1 MRVELPL
8 PREDKGDEIVWLG
21 LHGQAV
27 DWRGGISERLRK
39 DESRRSNMLSGYGFQ
54 YLGLLDKD
62 ADGMGLWTATE
73 DMTVVAHPSDTTMQF
88 FVNLLRG
95 EYGKRVVNDQ
105 AHFSRSQWVLV
116 RKRRESW
123 TTVAVPTAQRS
134 ERVFNERLVGESVL
148 LSTYQI
154 RRRHRRHFS
163 SKISQAKDAIRQPE
177 AFTY

>member
-1 MRVELPL
+1 MA
-8 PREDKGDEIVWLG
+8 GFAWAG
-21 LHGQAV
+21 C
-27 DWRGGISERLRK
+27 RLEGRYFLKTRK
-39 DESRRSNMLSGYGFQ
+39 DESRQAENMLSGYGFQ

-95 EYGKRVVNDQ
+95 VVWQ
-105 AHFSRSQWVLV
+105 ESRERPSTFFSRSQWVLV

-163 SKISQAKDAIRQPE
+163 SKISRAWMLLTLEYASLIKAMAR
-177 AFTY
+177 